1 MGTRPGTDMIMG
13 MLMIMIT
20 IAIKLKFKIS
30 AIAIVWTRIQPWPSF
45 CIR

>member
-20 IAIKLKFKIS
+20 ITPPTIITPTTIPPAATCRWRS
-30 AIAIVWTRIQPWPSF
+30 R
-45 CIR
+45 